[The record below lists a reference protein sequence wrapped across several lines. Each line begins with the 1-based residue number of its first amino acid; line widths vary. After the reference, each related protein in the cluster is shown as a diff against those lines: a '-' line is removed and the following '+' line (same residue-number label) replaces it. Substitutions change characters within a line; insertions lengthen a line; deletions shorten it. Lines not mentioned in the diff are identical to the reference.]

1 MAEDNSWVFD
11 SLVCFLHGPVW
22 NAPLQTFIEDKSI
35 IFDPNLQPD
44 EGNPEYRKVHDEY
57 KNLVDY
63 MLGSFMEEMQITPEQ
78 FEFACLEGR
87 HVATLGGGAPRAA
100 SAPATEADGEERSGA
115 NTFSFHQGLFQ
126 QIWAAN
132 DIRIFI
138 RMMVQRNVELQLQA
152 LDLIERRSQS
162 LGSKSTDG
170 EEGGIPAEQEEK
182 EQMLQTV
189 KLPAAESELSGEGNS
204 SEGELELDIQ
214 KAVENELRKDPEP
227 AVMRV
232 WLNGGHPIVEDLL
245 EGELATGGSD
255 KFQRLNLFFDQEKI
269 NAEDIKARQEYLR
282 SQRDKILHLKKKAR
296 ARQLN
301 ETIRK
306 NERPTSA
313 QVAQKIL
320 DGDGEVVPA
329 EPPEG
334 SLQLRK
340 MLAQRL
346 REEVAVE
353 KE

>member
-1 MAEDNSWVFD
+1 MADDNSWVFD

-44 EGNPEYRKVHDEY
+44 ENNPEFRKVHDEY

-87 HVATLGGGAPRAA
+87 HVASLGGAPRAT
-100 SAPATEADGEERSGA
+100 SAGTSSGDDSIAEQSGA

-138 RMMVQRNVELQLQA
+138 RMMIQRNVELQLQA
-152 LDLIERRSQS
+152 LDLIERRTQS
-162 LGSKSTDG
+162 LSKRDESSDGDALPDSQPIPDQKEDGPPEEDG
-170 EEGGIPAEQEEK
+170 EIER
-182 EQMLQTV
+182 
-189 KLPAAESELSGEGNS
+189 
-204 SEGELELDIQ
+204 DIL
-214 KAVENELRKDPEP
+214 KSVENELKVPG
-227 AVMRV
+227 
-232 WLNGGHPIVEDLL
+232 LDLDEAELPPVRQSTL
-245 EGELATGGSD
+245 ENTLDGDELSAGEKD

-269 NAEDIKARQEYLR
+269 NNEDMKARQEYLR
-282 SQRDKILHLKKKAR
+282 TQRDKILTIKKQAR

-313 QVAQKIL
+313 QVAQKFL
-320 DGDGEVVPA
+320 EGETESVPA

-346 REEVAVE
+346 RNEVAID